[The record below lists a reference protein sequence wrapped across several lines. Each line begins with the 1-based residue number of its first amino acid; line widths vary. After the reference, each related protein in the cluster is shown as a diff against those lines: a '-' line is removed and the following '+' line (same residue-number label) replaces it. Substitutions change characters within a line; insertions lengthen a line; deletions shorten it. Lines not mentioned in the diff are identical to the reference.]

1 MKHKRLRSSTANLGD
16 RKDSMFDSEK
26 DQSNS
31 ILNGEVVSDIS
42 EEESDALDEDVYDPR
57 ISRED
62 LKLHISGTILSLV
75 NVTFENQGIESLK

>member
-1 MKHKRLRSSTANLGD
+1 M
-16 RKDSMFDSEK
+16 
-26 DQSNS
+26 
-31 ILNGEVVSDIS
+31 NGEVVSDIS